1 MAELWERSYPPD
13 FNWHAEIK
21 TATLSDELT
30 AAVARWG
37 TKSFLEF
44 GPIKLD
50 FRSFDALV
58 ERAARGFAAL
68 GVKPGVHVALH
79 LPNTPHYPIAFY
91 GVQRAGGVVANLSPL
106 DAERE
111 LAHKIAA
118 ADVSLVVSFAGLD
131 QKLPPAGPGLRII
144 VATPEDMAPL
154 PPPAIPTDP
163 AARIPFRVLLDPTRP
178 APGPWPQA
186 KVDDLA
192 VLQFTGGTTGLP
204 KAAMLTHANLTASVS
219 SYDAWGSAPSIGLQP
234 GAERVLVVLPL
245 FHIYALNT
253 LLLRGL
259 RNGYTLILKARWDTD
274 DILDTIARERPSMFS
289 GVPTMF
295 RAIASH
301 PRAKQIDF
309 SCFRFCN
316 TGGAPLPMELRDE
329 FEGVAD
335 RLLLEGWGMSET
347 SPAGTVT
354 PPQNRKLGSAGLPLP
369 GVMIEIRDLEE
380 PACKLPPNEKGEIC
394 ITGKNVTKGYYK
406 QPEETANAFIDGYF
420 RTGDIGYLDEDGF
433 LFIVDRKKDM
443 ILCGGYNVY
452 PRLIEEAIY
461 EHPSVE
467 EVIVIGIPDTYRGES
482 AKAFVKLRDGAPA
495 LGLDELRAFLAD
507 KVGKHELPTALELR
521 DALPKTAVGK
531 LWKKPL
537 VDEARALAG

>member
-1 MAELWERSYPPD
+1 
-13 FNWHAEIK
+13 
-21 TATLSDELT
+21 
-30 AAVARWG
+30 
-37 TKSFLEF
+37 
-44 GPIKLD
+44 
-50 FRSFDALV
+50 
-58 ERAARGFAAL
+58 
-68 GVKPGVHVALH
+68 
-79 LPNTPHYPIAFY
+79 
-91 GVQRAGGVVANLSPL
+91 VQRAGGVVANLSPL

-111 LAHKIAA
+111 LAHKIEA

-144 VATPEDMAPL
+144 VATPEDMAPV

-163 AARIPFRVLLDPTRP
+163 AERIPFRVLLDPTRP
-178 APGPWPQA
+178 SPGPWPQA

-219 SYDAWGSAPSIGLQP
+219 SYDAWGSAPSIGLEP

-329 FEGVAD
+329 FEGVAS

-369 GVMIEIRDLEE
+369 GVMIEIRDLED
-380 PACKLPPNEKGEIC
+380 PSRKLPPNEKGEIC
-394 ITGKNVTKGYYK
+394 IMGKNVTKGYYK

-467 EVIVIGIPDTYRGES
+467 EVIVIGIPDAYRGES
-482 AKAFVKLRDGAPA
+482 AKAFIKLRDGAPA
-495 LGLDELRAFLAD
+495 LGLEELRTFLAD

-537 VDEARALAG
+537 VDEARAAAG

>member
-1 MAELWERSYPPD
+1 MAELWEKSYPPD

-30 AAVARWG
+30 QAVARWG
-37 TKSFLEF
+37 GKSFLEF
-44 GPIKLD
+44 GPLKLD
-50 FRSFDALV
+50 FRTFDALV

-111 LAHKIAA
+111 LAHKIEA

-131 QKLPPAGPGLRII
+131 QKLPPAGPGLRIM
-144 VATPEDMAPL
+144 VATPEDMAPV

-163 AARIPFRVLLDPTRP
+163 ADRIPFRVLLDPTRP
-178 APGPWPQA
+178 SPGPWPQA
-186 KVDDLA
+186 NVDDLA

-204 KAAMLTHANLTASVS
+204 KAAMLSHANLTASVS
-219 SYDAWGSAPSIGLQP
+219 SYDAWGSAPSIGLTA
-234 GAERVLVVLPL
+234 GSERVLVVLPL

-274 DILDTIARERPSMFS
+274 DILDTIERDRPSMFS

-301 PRAKQIDF
+301 PRAKQVDF

-369 GVMIEIRDLEE
+369 GVMMEIRDLEE
-380 PACKLPPNEKGEIC
+380 PTRKLPPNEKGEIC
-394 ITGKNVTKGYYK
+394 IKGKNVTKGYYK

-443 ILCGGYNVY
+443 ILSGGYNVY

-467 EVIVIGIPDTYRGES
+467 EVIVIGIPDAYRGES
-482 AKAFVKLRDGAPA
+482 AKAFIKLRDGARP
-495 LGLDELRAFLAD
+495 LDLEELRGFLAD
-507 KVGKHELPTALELR
+507 KIGKHELPTALELR

-537 VDEARALAG
+537 VDEARAKAG

>member
-1 MAELWERSYPPD
+1 MAELWEKSYPPD

-21 TATLSDELT
+21 TATLNDELT

-37 TKSFLEF
+37 GKSFLEF

-50 FRSFDALV
+50 FRTFDALV
-58 ERAARGFAAL
+58 ERAACGFAAL

-111 LAHKIAA
+111 LAHKIEA
-118 ADVSLVVSFAGLD
+118 ADASLVVSFAGLD
-131 QKLPPAGPGLRII
+131 QKLPPAGPHLRII
-144 VATPEDMAPL
+144 VATPEDMAPA

-163 AARIPFRVLLDPTRP
+163 ALRIPFRVLLDPTRP
-178 APGPWPQA
+178 SPGPWPQA
-186 KVDDLA
+186 NVDDLA

-219 SYDAWGSAPSIGLQP
+219 SYDAWGSAPSIGLEP

-301 PRAKQIDF
+301 PRARQIDF

-369 GVMIEIRDLEE
+369 GVMIEIRDLEN
-380 PACKLPPNEKGEIC
+380 PSRKLPPNE
-394 ITGKNVTKGYYK
+394 
-406 QPEETANAFIDGYF
+406 
-420 RTGDIGYLDEDGF
+420 
-433 LFIVDRKKDM
+433 
-443 ILCGGYNVY
+443 
-452 PRLIEEAIY
+452 
-461 EHPSVE
+461 
-467 EVIVIGIPDTYRGES
+467 
-482 AKAFVKLRDGAPA
+482 
-495 LGLDELRAFLAD
+495 
-507 KVGKHELPTALELR
+507 
-521 DALPKTAVGK
+521 
-531 LWKKPL
+531 
-537 VDEARALAG
+537 

>member
-1 MAELWERSYPPD
+1 MAELWEKSYPPGFD
-13 FNWHAEIK
+13 WHAEIK

-30 AAVARWG
+30 EAVARWG

-50 FRSFDALV
+50 FRTFDVLV

-111 LAHKIAA
+111 LAHKIEL
-118 ADVSLVVSFAGLD
+118 ADVSLVVSFVGLD
-131 QKLPPAGPGLRII
+131 QKLPPAGPKLRIM
-144 VATPEDMAPL
+144 VATPEDMAPV

-163 AARIPFRVLLDPTRP
+163 AERIPFRVLLDPTRP
-178 APGPWPQA
+178 SPGPWPQA
-186 KVDDLA
+186 NVDDLA

-219 SYDAWGSAPSIGLQP
+219 SYDAWGGTESIGLKA
-234 GAERVLVVLPL
+234 GEESVLVVLPL

-259 RNGYTLILKARWDTD
+259 RYRLILKARWDTD
-274 DILDTIARERPSMFS
+274 DILDTIQRERPSMFS

-301 PRAKQIDF
+301 PRAKDVDF
-309 SCFRFCN
+309 SCFHFCN

-329 FEGVAD
+329 FEGVAHK
-335 RLLLEGWGMSET
+335 LLLEGWGMSET

-354 PPQNRKLGSAGLPLP
+354 PPSNRKLGSAGLPLP
-369 GVMIEIRDLEE
+369 GVMMEIRNLEE
-380 PACKLPPNEKGEIC
+380 PTKKLPPGEKGEIC
-394 ITGKNVTKGYYK
+394 IKGKNVTKGYYK
-406 QPEETANAFIDGYF
+406 QPEETAGAFVDGYF

-443 ILCGGYNVY
+443 ILSGGYNVY

-467 EVIVIGIPDTYRGES
+467 EVIVIGIPDSYRGES
-482 AKAFVKLRDGAPA
+482 AKAFVKLREGAA
-495 LGLDELRAFLAD
+495 TLELEELRAFLAD
-507 KVGKHELPTALELR
+507 KVGNHELPTALELR
-521 DALPKTAVGK
+521 DSLPKTAVGK

-537 VDEARALAG
+537 VDEARAKAG

>member
-1 MAELWERSYPPD
+1 MAELWEKSYPSD

-30 AAVARWG
+30 EAVARWG
-37 TKSFLEF
+37 GKSFLEF
-44 GPIKLD
+44 GPVKLD
-50 FRSFDALV
+50 FRTFDGLV

-91 GVQRAGGVVANLSPL
+91 GVLRAGGVVANLSPL

-111 LAHKIAA
+111 LVHKIAS
-118 ADVSLVVSFAGLD
+118 ADVSLVVSFVGLD
-131 QKLPPAGPGLRII
+131 QKLPPAGPGLRIM
-144 VATPEDMAPL
+144 VATPEDMAPV

-163 AARIPFRVLLDPTRP
+163 AERISFRVLLDPTRP
-178 APGPWPQA
+178 SPGPWPKA
-186 KVDDLA
+186 NVDDLA

-204 KAAMLTHANLTASVS
+204 KAAMLSHANLTASVS
-219 SYDAWGSAPSIGLQP
+219 SYDAWGSAPSIGLTA

-274 DILDTIARERPSMFS
+274 DILDTIERERPSMFS

-335 RLLLEGWGMSET
+335 RLLLEGWGMTET

-369 GVMIEIRDLEE
+369 GVMMEIRDLED
-380 PACKLPPNEKGEIC
+380 PSRTLPPGEKGEIC
-394 ITGKNVTKGYYK
+394 IKGKNVTKGYYK
-406 QPEETANAFIDGYF
+406 QPEETAGAFIDGYF

-467 EVIVIGIPDTYRGES
+467 EVIVIGIPDAYRGES
-482 AKAFVKLRDGAPA
+482 AKAFVKLRDGAPP
-495 LGLDELRAFLAD
+495 LGLEELRSFLAD
-507 KVGKHELPTALELR
+507 KVGKHELPTAIELR

-537 VDEARALAG
+537 VDEERAKAS

>member
-1 MAELWERSYPPD
+1 MAELWEKSYPPGFD
-13 FNWHAEIK
+13 WHAEIK

-30 AAVARWG
+30 EAVARWG

-50 FRSFDALV
+50 FRTFDALV

-111 LAHKIAA
+111 LAHKIAV

-131 QKLPPAGPGLRII
+131 QKLPPAGPGLRIM
-144 VATPEDMAPL
+144 VATPEDMAPV

-163 AARIPFRVLLDPTRP
+163 AERIPFRVLLDPTRA
-178 APGPWPQA
+178 APGPWPKA
-186 KVDDLA
+186 DVDDLA

-204 KAAMLTHANLTASVS
+204 KAAMLSHANLTASVS
-219 SYDAWGSAPSIGLQP
+219 SYDAWGGNPSIGLKA
-234 GAERVLVVLPL
+234 GEERVLVVLPL

-274 DILDTIARERPSMFS
+274 DILDTIQRERPSMFS

-295 RAIASH
+295 RALASH
-301 PRAKQIDF
+301 PRAKDVDF
-309 SCFRFCN
+309 TCFHFCN

-329 FEGVAD
+329 FEGVAH

-354 PPQNRKLGSAGLPLP
+354 PPENRKLGSAGLPLP
-369 GVMIEIRDLEE
+369 GVMMEIRDLED
-380 PACKLPPNEKGEIC
+380 PTKRLPPNEKGEIC
-394 ITGKNVTKGYYK
+394 IQGKNVTKGYYK
-406 QPEETANAFIDGYF
+406 QAEETANAFVDGFF

-443 ILCGGYNVY
+443 ILSGGYNVY

-467 EVIVIGIPDTYRGES
+467 EVIVIGIPDAYRGES
-482 AKAFVKLRDGAPA
+482 AKAFVKLREGSPD
-495 LGLDELRAFLAD
+495 LGLDTERLPIWRGRAP
-507 KVGKHELPTALELR
+507 VCEE
-521 DALPKTAVGK
+521 
-531 LWKKPL
+531 W
-537 VDEARALAG
+537 

>member
-1 MAELWERSYPPD
+1 MAELWEKSYPPD
-13 FNWHAEIK
+13 FDWHAEIK

-30 AAVARWG
+30 EAVTRWG

-50 FRSFDALV
+50 FRTFDALV

-111 LAHKIAA
+111 LAHKIEL
-118 ADVSLVVSFAGLD
+118 ADVSLVVSFVGLD
-131 QKLPPAGPGLRII
+131 QKLPPAGPNLRIM
-144 VATPEDMAPL
+144 VATPEDMAPVA
-154 PPPAIPTDP
+154 PPLIPTDP
-163 AARIPFRVLLDPTRP
+163 AERIPFRVLLDPARP
-178 APGPWPQA
+178 APGAWPKA
-186 KVDDLA
+186 NVDDLA

-219 SYDAWGSAPSIGLQP
+219 SYDALGGAKSIGLKA
-234 GAERVLVVLPL
+234 GEESVLVVLPL

-259 RNGYTLILKARWDTD
+259 RNGYRLILKARWDTD
-274 DILDTIARERPSMFS
+274 DILDTIQRERPSMFS
-289 GVPTMF
+289 GVPTMV

-301 PRAKQIDF
+301 PRAKDVDF
-309 SCFRFCN
+309 SCFHFCN

-329 FEGVAD
+329 FEGVAHK
-335 RLLLEGWGMSET
+335 LLLEGWGMSET

-354 PPQNRKLGSAGLPLP
+354 PPGNRKLGSAGLPLP
-369 GVMIEIRDLEE
+369 GVMIEIRDLED
-380 PACKLPPNEKGEIC
+380 PGRKLPPNEKGEIC
-394 ITGKNVTKGYYK
+394 IRGKNVTKGYYK
-406 QPEETANAFIDGYF
+406 QPEETANAFVDGYF

-443 ILCGGYNVY
+443 ILSGGYNVY

-467 EVIVIGIPDTYRGES
+467 EVIVIGIPDAYRGES
-482 AKAFVKLRDGAPA
+482 AKAFIKLRAGAPP
-495 LGLDELRAFLAD
+495 LGLEELRTFLAD
-507 KVGKHELPTALELR
+507 KIGKHELPTAIELR

-537 VDEARALAG
+537 VDEARAKAG